1 LVFRL
6 APGIEH
12 QYALGMVLAALAGAV
27 EELELSVDGPTLLAA
42 IALRDRLDAKIAAA
56 AGEFD
61 HHSLWDLD
69 AATSLTAW
77 LRDRASMTANAAG
90 RLAARGRRLRV
101 LPVTTAA
108 AANGSLSGG
117 QLDVV
122 LASLDDRTAS
132 LFADHEAELVPA
144 LMALDVRRVG
154 RAMAAWKARATADD
168 DTERGEPV
176 RAVRLSATLDGRRV
190 LDGTL
195 DAEGGAVV
203 EAALREATTAD
214 GESEERRIPAT
225 RRADALV
232 DICRFFLDHRQG
244 ASGARHRPHVNVVID
259 EEELHTGSGATV
271 VDGPKL
277 DSATASRLLCDCQ
290 LHRLVRS
297 GRSEVLDYGRSTRT
311 IPVAL
316 WNALVLRDQHCRFP
330 GCDRPAHW
338 TEGHHVR
345 WFSEGGPTAIA
356 NLVLL
361 CSRHHHRLHLRG
373 WKAKLSPDAAFE
385 VTDPVGRV
393 RVTRPPGADPPLPLA
408 V

>member
-1 LVFRL
+1 LQDLGFAV
-6 APGIEH
+6 AQGIE
-12 QYALGMVLAALAGAV
+12 QVYCFGIVLAALTTTV
-27 EELELSVDGPTLLAA
+27 EELELPVDGPKLLAA
-42 IALRDRLDAKIAAA
+42 IALWDRLGAKIAAV

-69 AATSLTAW
+69 AATSMTAW

-90 RLAARGRRLRV
+90 RLASRGRRLRV
-101 LPVTTAA
+101 LPVTAA
-108 AANGSLSGG
+108 AGADGSLSGG

-122 LASLDDRTAS
+122 LAHLDDTTAPV
-132 LFADHEAELVPA
+132 FADHEAELVPA
-144 LMALDVRRVG
+144 LVPLELRQMG
-154 RAMAAWKARATADD
+154 RAMAAWKTRAVEDHA
-168 DTERGEPV
+168 EPAEPV
-176 RAVRLSATLDGRRV
+176 RAVHLSATLDGRRV

-195 DAEGGAVV
+195 DA
-203 EAALREATTAD
+203 D
-214 GESEERRIPAT
+214 GEEPRIPAT

-232 DICRFFLDHRQG
+232 DICRFFLDHRHG
-244 ASGARHRPHVNVVID
+244 ASGARHRPHVNEVI
-259 EEELHTGSGATV
+259 EAEHLHDANGATV

-316 WNALVLRDQHCRFP
+316 WNALVLRDEHCRFP

-361 CSRHHHRLHLRG
+361 CSRHHHRLHLPG
-373 WKAKLSPDAAFE
+373 WKGKLSPDATFE
-385 VTDPVGRV
+385 VTDPAGRV
-393 RVTRPPGADPPLPLA
+393 RVTRPPGADPPLPLPL
-408 V
+408 VS

>member
-1 LVFRL
+1 
-6 APGIEH
+6 
-12 QYALGMVLAALAGAV
+12 MVLEALAGAV

-154 RAMAAWKARATADD
+154 RAMAAWKARATADA
-168 DTERGEPV
+168 ERGEPV
-176 RAVRLSATLDGRRV
+176 RAVHLSATLDGRRV

>member
-1 LVFRL
+1 
-6 APGIEH
+6 
-12 QYALGMVLAALAGAV
+12 MVLAALAGAV
-27 EELELSVDGPTLLAA
+27 EELELPVDGPTLLAA

-232 DICRFFLDHRQG
+232 DFCRFFLDHRQG

-385 VTDPVGRV
+385 VTDPAGRV
-393 RVTRPPGADPPLPLA
+393 RVTRPPGADPPLPLPL
-408 V
+408 VFVRWRRGPSTRT